1 MTLNE
6 IGRLTAAVMRKVGI
20 ERSDALGKFIA
31 ENPHLR
37 REEILSHAA
46 LLGRSPFPSIDGSPP
61 VYHDRPFF
69 SASREERAHF
79 NDAIIDREDQ
89 L

>member
-1 MTLNE
+1 MTLDE

-46 LLGRSPFPSIDGSPP
+46 LFGRSPFPSIDGSPP
-61 VYHDRPFF
+61 VYRDRPFY
-69 SASREERAHF
+69 SASKEDRAQF
-79 NDAIIDREDQ
+79 NDEIIERDD
-89 L
+89 LI